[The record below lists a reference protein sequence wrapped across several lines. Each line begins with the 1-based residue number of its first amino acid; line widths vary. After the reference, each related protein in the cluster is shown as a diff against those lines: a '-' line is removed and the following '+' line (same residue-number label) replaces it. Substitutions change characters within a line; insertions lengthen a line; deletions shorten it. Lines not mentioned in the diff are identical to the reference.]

1 MRISVS
7 CGNSRKEVDFPIPDE
22 LEKHLLDLLKVEDA
36 EKGNA
41 FNVSAFNVEGAKAI
55 KIRLTTFGFEKKV

>member
-36 EKGNA
+36 QNG
-41 FNVSAFNVEGAKAI
+41 SAFKVEGSKGI